1 MSESQPSVDRDDEE
15 IETVEIPGVDAETV
29 ENLDDEAIVANHPL
43 VELLTPR
50 AKVKIL
56 VALVRLQG
64 EKLSPSAI
72 CDRASIS
79 PDTWYQH
86 HEELLQYGVIE
97 HAGNA
102 GNSPLYRANMECPA
116 IEALETITG
125 YGAQQ
130 KAAWASERRSDD
142 E

>member
-1 MSESQPSVDRDDEE
+1 MSESQPIDELDDEE
-15 IETVEIPGVDAETV
+15 IKTVDIPGVDAETV
-29 ENLDDEAIVANHPL
+29 KNLDDEAIVANHPL

-56 VALVRLQG
+56 VALMRLQG

-72 CDRASIS
+72 CDRAAIS

-86 HEELLQYGVIE
+86 YEELLRYGVIE
-97 HAGNA
+97 QAGSA
-102 GNSPLYRANMECPA
+102 GNSPLYRAKMDCPA
-116 IEALETITG
+116 IGSLENITG
-125 YGAQQ
+125 YGAQ
-130 KAAWASERRSDD
+130 KKTEWAKERRNA